1 MLLCVNMQQLLVT
14 HLLLTV
20 AGIETLRTA
29 FGPRCLPA
37 HVCLWCLVLALIFL
51 FFSFLQG
58 NFHEWASPLFLCRK
72 LMQRKTVLETSNSRV
87 RWSLSHICFMWLED
101 FRSGTPYWKTP
112 KTKKEAHTLKHL
124 QLLHNR
130 PHMQKRR
137 QTWALSLS
145 GLAQMGKN
153 SHCLEAEEIL
163 GFFKFKIG

>member
-20 AGIETLRTA
+20 AGIERLRTA
-29 FGPRCLPA
+29 FGPRCMPA
-37 HVCLWCLVLALIFL
+37 HVCLWCLVLALIFFL
-51 FFSFLQG
+51 FYRATFMSGLHLRQ
-58 NFHEWASPLFLCRK
+58 LFLCRK

-87 RWSLSHICFMWLED
+87 RGSLSHICFMWLED
-101 FRSGTPYWKTP
+101 FRSGTPYWKIP

-137 QTWALSLS
+137 HTWALSLS
-145 GLAQMGKN
+145 LWVGPNRKRLTLSWSRRN
-153 SHCLEAEEIL
+153 TWI
-163 GFFKFKIG
+163 F